1 MIFKNYLKKS
11 EKGTVKHVS
20 NFLLRKDRKGNIAMH
35 ILAANT
41 DTQYLHTQTPCMK
54 AITMSNPAKT

>member
-1 MIFKNYLKKS
+1 MVFKNYLRNQKK
-11 EKGTVKHVS
+11 GLS
-20 NFLLRKDRKGNIAMH
+20 NMSIFLLRKDRKGNIAMH